1 MQPNS
6 PDKCVHCKKIEIL
19 NLFDPEFQLINA
31 KPITKNKLKEFLSEL
46 KKFKIQT
53 SLVLEYKRR
62 NDHKIFHLSTK
73 LIASNPDIDE
83 AFESMHQSMTTK
95 TKNFCKQRLDRY

>member
-6 PDKCVHCKKIEIL
+6 SDKCVHCYKIEVL

-31 KPITKNKLKEFLSEL
+31 KTIIKNKLKEFLSEL

-53 SLVLEYKRR
+53 TLVL
-62 NDHKIFHLSTK
+62 
-73 LIASNPDIDE
+73 
-83 AFESMHQSMTTK
+83 
-95 TKNFCKQRLDRY
+95 